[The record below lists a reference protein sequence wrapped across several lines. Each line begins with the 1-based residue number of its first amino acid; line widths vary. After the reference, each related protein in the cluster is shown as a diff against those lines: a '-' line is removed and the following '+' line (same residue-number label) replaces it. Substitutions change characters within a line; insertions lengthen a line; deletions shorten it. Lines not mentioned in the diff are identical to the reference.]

1 MKKLIPILWTLIVL
15 AVLAVAAW
23 KIRTLMTRPPQVD
36 VTAVVQQDVRRVLAL
51 TGRIRPEQRNQLVP
65 AVRAR
70 LLELTCDEGDSVQ
83 EGELLARLD
92 ARQVTSDLAQ
102 AKLALGR
109 DRDELAQRR
118 RDLGRAS
125 ALAEAQLL
133 PDSELEAARLDV
145 VRLERRVEEGT
156 EALAELEARLDDYVL
171 RSPLDGYVLQRPVD
185 PGQVVGPEDILFE
198 LATASAPEVEMEVD
212 ERYLAEITL
221 GQEALVAPLGGRGE
235 TWQAEVSYIGRL
247 IDRLSG
253 AVIVRCRFVD
263 DAPDLPVGL
272 SLEVNLAVAQHPQA
286 LTVPRSAVAGLGGD
300 TTWTMV
306 LNGDM
311 TRRQEVEVIDW
322 PAPWLVVRSGLEMG
336 QQVVLE
342 PRRVA
347 SDVRVRPVVQSA
359 DATEP

>member
-1 MKKLIPILWTLIVL
+1 MKKIIPILWTLIVL
-15 AVLAVAAW
+15 AVLVAAAW
-23 KIRTLMTRPPQVD
+23 KIRTLMTRPPEVD
-36 VTAVVQQDVRRVLAL
+36 VTEVVRQDVRRVLAL

-70 LLELTCDEGDSVQ
+70 LLELTRDEGDGVRQ
-83 EGELLARLD
+83 GELLARLD

-109 DRDELAQRR
+109 DEDELAQRR
-118 RDLGRAS
+118 RDLERAS
-125 ALAEAQLL
+125 ALAREELL

-145 VRLERRVEEGT
+145 VRLERRVEEGS

-171 RSPLDGYVLQRPVD
+171 RSPLDGYVLERPVD
-185 PGQVVGPEDILFE
+185 PGQVVGPENILYE

-212 ERYLAEITL
+212 ERYLAEISL
-221 GQEALVAPLGGRGE
+221 GQEAVVAPLGGRGT
-235 TWQAEVSYIGRL
+235 TWRAEVSYIGRL

-253 AVIVRCRFVD
+253 AVIVRCRFTD
-263 DAPDLPVGL
+263 EAPDLPVGL
-272 SLEVNLAVAQHPQA
+272 SLEVNLAVAEHPGA

-300 TTWTMV
+300 ATWTMV
-306 LNGDM
+306 LDGDV

-322 PAPWLVVRSGLEMG
+322 PAPWLVVRSGLKEG

-347 SDVRVRPVVQSA
+347 EGIQIRPVVLSA
-359 DATEP
+359 DEAES